1 MDSLEEITCFE
12 LPSGELA
19 AYGGS
24 IVKIDSEWMRCPS
37 CGADLPHQSAY
48 CSKCGAPTSV
58 KPRRCVSCGAEVPYQ
73 DASCNR
79 CGARNERRVRY
90 SLWRVGILT
99 FLSFGLYYPYWMYV
113 SWKHLAEEMPGK
125 EFHPFGHAMT
135 QFVPIYSLVVLYQH
149 FRTIKEAQEQKRA
162 ESNLVPGLAVAL
174 GIFVSIFNITSIM
187 TVIVWVSPLL
197 TVVHSFISIVGLGFL
212 VLWGQRN
219 LNKYWGRAWPRLVRS
234 AGTGLGEIVITA
246 VGGLFTGLAL
256 LFVLANIL
264 LGPQSIPIDVG
275 SAHRGTIESRTQ
287 VDDYRFAVRAGT
299 QYTIR
304 VSPTTLG
311 LGGDPLE
318 GAIVALWDSDGATI
332 LQVENAET
340 PIVIRWTASSS
351 GTRYVTIESDG
362 VGLGDYVLRVDAR

>member
-1 MDSLEEITCFE
+1 
-12 LPSGELA
+12 
-19 AYGGS
+19 
-24 IVKIDSEWMRCPS
+24 
-37 CGADLPHQSAY
+37 
-48 CSKCGAPTSV
+48 
-58 KPRRCVSCGAEVPYQ
+58 
-73 DASCNR
+73 
-79 CGARNERRVRY
+79 
-90 SLWRVGILT
+90 
-99 FLSFGLYYPYWMYV
+99 MYV
-113 SWKHLAEEMPGK
+113 SWKHLAEEMPEK
-125 EFHPFGHAMT
+125 KFYPVWHAMT

-149 FRTIKEAQEQKRA
+149 FRTIKEAQERKRA

-212 VLWGQRN
+212 VLWGQRG
-219 LNKYWGRAWPRLVRS
+219 LNKYWRKAWPRLVRS
-234 AGTGLGEIVITA
+234 AGTGPGEIVITA

-256 LFVLANIL
+256 LLVLANIL

-275 SAHRGTIESRTQ
+275 SAHWGTIDSRAQ

-318 GAIVALWDSDGATI
+318 AAIVALWDSDGATI
-332 LQVENAET
+332 LHVEHADT
-340 PIVIRWTASSS
+340 PIVIPWTASSS

-362 VGLGDYVLRVDAR
+362 TALGDYVLRVAAR